1 MILSGFFF
9 LASLQEQTQSLG
21 LNKSLQFERSDVK
34 GTDDQSKPNLG

>member
-21 LNKSLQFERSDVK
+21 LNKSFQFKLSDVK
-34 GTDDQSKPNLG
+34 GTDEQSKTNSD